1 MTGADAA
8 VAADATSAV
17 IAVVLFVAGLRLF
30 VAPRSLPN
38 LAFALAL
45 LFVVAS
51 LIATTGG
58 TQ

>member
-1 MTGADAA
+1 MIPAD
-8 VAADATSAV
+8 VANLA

-51 LIATTGG
+51 LIATRGG
-58 TQ
+58 TS